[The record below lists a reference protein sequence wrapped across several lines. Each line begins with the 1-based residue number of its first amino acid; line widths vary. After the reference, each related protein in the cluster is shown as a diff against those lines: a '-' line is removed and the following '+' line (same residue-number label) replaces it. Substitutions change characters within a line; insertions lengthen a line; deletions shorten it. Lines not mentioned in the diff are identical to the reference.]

1 MLENLNKYHIHLASK
16 SPRRRELLSQ
26 LRLNF
31 NIITIGGIKEEYPAD
46 LPAHEVPEYL
56 SNLKADAYLPHL
68 KDDDMIITADTVVIL
83 DGKIYGKPKDA
94 AGAAKMLQELSGR
107 THTVVSGVT
116 VLTAGKRVSFS
127 DTTEVR
133 FAPISREDIDY
144 YVNNFSPLDKAGAYG
159 IQEWIG
165 CVAVAGIN
173 GSFYNVMGLPVHRLY
188 KVLETFEL
196 PGNKSL
202 RLLTP

>member
-188 KVLETFEL
+188 KVLETF
-196 PGNKSL
+196 
-202 RLLTP
+202 